1 MNREYTI
8 RTDESGSYAAYN
20 KNDITIEIPI
30 AVHGHRIQD
39 ELDSAL
45 MTLALREFKYIQV
58 RDDVYVNGTLVRQDY
73 SINTENGAEILKE
86 LTAAFPNYIDYQNSE
101 LNIIGK
107 YNGYREPYQNPSI
120 SWYDCS
126 GNKVSDEV
134 QNRFNTNYELSVL
147 KGWYGLKFDL
157 VTEEVLFKPVL
168 LKYSGNTPDLPVAE
182 TFYAVTH
189 KQDGSMSDWVDAY
202 VYATPRRIR
211 EFCAEKGLAYPL
223 GETTHLECDVV
234 WCWGFVF
241 HKETL
246 EYGAVKAYAR
256 YNQFTNN

>member
-1 MNREYTI
+1 MNREYTT
-8 RTDESGSYAAYN
+8 RTDDTGSYVVYS
-20 KNDITIEIPI
+20 KGDMTIELPTETYGD
-30 AVHGHRIQD
+30 HIQD
-39 ELDSAL
+39 ALDSVL
-45 MTLALREFKYIQV
+45 FKAASMKFNYNRV
-58 RDDVYVNGTLVRQDY
+58 RDDVYVNQELVRQDY
-73 SINTENGAEILKE
+73 SINTANGAEILKE
-86 LTAAFPNYIDYQNSE
+86 LIDAFPNYIDYQNSE

-107 YNGYREPYQNPSI
+107 YDGYREPYQNPSI

-126 GNKVSDEV
+126 GDKVSDEV
-134 QNRFNTNYELSVL
+134 QNRFNTSYELPVL

-223 GETTHLECDVV
+223 GATTHLECDVV

-241 HKETL
+241 HKDTL

-256 YNQFTNN
+256 NKQEDA